1 MRRLFFPPHLILGNQ
16 HETHLSTFRYQ
27 TQTHPRLFGALQNT
41 RWSRRFGG
49 TPCQR
54 SQTFGCV
61 IGLSLW
67 QSLSAAH
74 NGRVLFRFC
83 VKKTAFAQFFGGAAI
98 GKQHAGA
105 RAIGLGGRQKS
116 RQTGK
121 QTQLHE
127 TRDTRMVQAASKR
140 VARQRFCGAR
150 ARDV

>member
-1 MRRLFFPPHLILGNQ
+1 MRRLFSPNFRLGNQ
-16 HETHLSTFRYQ
+16 HETHLSTFSYQ
-27 TQTHPRLFGALQNT
+27 TQTHPRLLGALQNP
-41 RWSRRFGG
+41 RRPRCFGCP
-49 TPCQR
+49 PCQR
-54 SQTFGCV
+54 PQTFGCV

-105 RAIGLGGRQKS
+105 RAIGLSGRQKS

-127 TRDTRMVQAASKR
+127 TCDTRMVQAASKR